1 MNASPFKFLDSF
13 DRGDRSIF
21 FGRDQ
26 EIEQLYRLLFEAR
39 LVLVY
44 GQSGTG
50 KTSLIRCGLANRF
63 AETDWF
69 ELFVRRNDDL
79 NKSLAREIRSKA
91 TTPITDDKPPVE
103 AIRSLY
109 LDHLRPVYLIF
120 DQFEELFIL
129 GSKDEQQQ
137 FFTTVAAILASDVS
151 SKIIISLR
159 EEYLGSLYPFE
170 ALVPALF
177 SKRLR
182 VEPMSMTNVEQVITG
197 MTGALGINLEH
208 GIDTARKIIA
218 QLDDG
223 RSGVQLA
230 YLQVYLDTLYQRAAP
245 RGGPVTF
252 TDQDVDETGK
262 LGDLMAGYLQTQKT
276 EIENAL
282 RLKHSDLPS
291 DAVQHL
297 LEAFVTTDG
306 TKQPTTRED
315 LLARMPE
322 SAAWLDEAL
331 AALENARILRASDQS
346 IELAHDALAKRVADA
361 RSTDRLAMLN
371 IERLVRDALFHHQQ
385 DSSAFLSP
393 KDLTTIRRAQ
403 KLAAAGVATL
413 DLSPDERTFIG
424 KSRFRMWRRRGTLV
438 LVGVGLVFLAII
450 VGLLAA
456 PEDSDAVAATSE
468 VDNALNGAYFSLM
481 GDQKNDDVRK
491 SVLAEES
498 QINTERDASLLYDDH
513 FWMTLYAAD
522 TKVENLVE
530 HGENTNEDVPRKTIS
545 AIYLPLE
552 SQLWQKYLANQD
564 DLRTRVQ
571 LKAVLRRQIAWAYD
585 CNRADRS
592 GHSQAIGIKNS
603 RGHGCSV
610 GRP

>member
-13 DRGDRSIF
+13 DRADRSIF

-151 SKIIISLR
+151 ARSSSACARNIC
-159 EEYLGSLYPFE
+159 GSLYPFE

-245 RGGPVTF
+245 RGEPVTF

-262 LGDLMAGYLQTQKT
+262 LGDLHGGL
-276 EIENAL
+276 
-282 RLKHSDLPS
+282 
-291 DAVQHL
+291 
-297 LEAFVTTDG
+297 
-306 TKQPTTRED
+306 
-315 LLARMPE
+315 
-322 SAAWLDEAL
+322 SAD
-331 AALENARILRASDQS
+331 
-346 IELAHDALAKRVADA
+346 
-361 RSTDRLAMLN
+361 
-371 IERLVRDALFHHQQ
+371 
-385 DSSAFLSP
+385 P
-393 KDLTTIRRAQ
+393 K
-403 KLAAAGVATL
+403 
-413 DLSPDERTFIG
+413 
-424 KSRFRMWRRRGTLV
+424 
-438 LVGVGLVFLAII
+438 
-450 VGLLAA
+450 
-456 PEDSDAVAATSE
+456 
-468 VDNALNGAYFSLM
+468 N
-481 GDQKNDDVRK
+481 
-491 SVLAEES
+491 
-498 QINTERDASLLYDDH
+498 
-513 FWMTLYAAD
+513 
-522 TKVENLVE
+522 
-530 HGENTNEDVPRKTIS
+530 
-545 AIYLPLE
+545 
-552 SQLWQKYLANQD
+552 
-564 DLRTRVQ
+564 
-571 LKAVLRRQIAWAYD
+571 
-585 CNRADRS
+585 
-592 GHSQAIGIKNS
+592 
-603 RGHGCSV
+603 
-610 GRP
+610 